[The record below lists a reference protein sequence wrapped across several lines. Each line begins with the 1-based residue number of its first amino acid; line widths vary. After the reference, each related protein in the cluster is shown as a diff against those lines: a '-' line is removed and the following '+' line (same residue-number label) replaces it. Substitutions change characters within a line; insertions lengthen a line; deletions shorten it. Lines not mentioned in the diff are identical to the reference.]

1 MLNGTNNDVYTDKKN
16 LEGPITP
23 PPPPLKKKEKE
34 NPKTNKLKIS
44 GKTQHRKFVHTL
56 LSNYFSNISV

>member
-23 PPPPLKKKEKE
+23 PPPLKKEKE

-44 GKTQHRKFVHTL
+44 GKTQHRKFFLHTL

>member
-1 MLNGTNNDVYTDKKN
+1 MAQTMTFTLTRRIWKAR
-16 LEGPITP
+16 LP
-23 PPPPLKKKEKE
+23 PPPPLKKEKE

-44 GKTQHRKFVHTL
+44 GKTQHRKFFLHTL

>member
-1 MLNGTNNDVYTDKKN
+1 MAQTMTFTLTRRIWKAR
-16 LEGPITP
+16 L
-23 PPPPLKKKEKE
+23 PPPPLKKEKE

-44 GKTQHRKFVHTL
+44 GKTQHRKFFLHTL

>member
-23 PPPPLKKKEKE
+23 PPLKKEKE

-44 GKTQHRKFVHTL
+44 GKTQHRKFLHTL
-56 LSNYFSNISV
+56 LSNYFSSISV